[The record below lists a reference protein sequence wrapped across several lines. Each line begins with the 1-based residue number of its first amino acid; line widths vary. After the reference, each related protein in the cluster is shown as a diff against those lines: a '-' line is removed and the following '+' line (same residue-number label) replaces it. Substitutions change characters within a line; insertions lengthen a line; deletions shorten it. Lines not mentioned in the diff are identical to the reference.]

1 MFRILIE
8 SICYRSNAIGVF
20 VSYDAIKKFPKCK
33 KNIKTHH
40 FSLNS
45 SFVLNFVW
53 RFVWEGNAAK
63 KISLS
68 TFITFCKRPLYTQ
81 NMLKMSEYQRLVLQ
95 TKYMKNAC
103 RSTLKKPVFITNI
116 YTRSIVILCCF
127 DDIIHVTAKFAIFL
141 VHTEKKLKI
150 KRKPRWC
157 FDIIC
162 RGMNNVALHVLYI
175 FN

>member
-1 MFRILIE
+1 MQ
-8 SICYRSNAIGVF
+8 
-20 VSYDAIKKFPKCK
+20 KK

-45 SFVLNFVW
+45 SFVSNFVW

-116 YTRSIVILCCF
+116 YAEHCHTVLLWWHHSCNRQIC
-127 DDIIHVTAKFAIFL
+127 HIFSSYW
-141 VHTEKKLKI
+141 KKI
-150 KRKPRWC
+150 KDKKETTLMFWYYLQR
-157 FDIIC
+157 
-162 RGMNNVALHVLYI
+162 YE
-175 FN
+175 